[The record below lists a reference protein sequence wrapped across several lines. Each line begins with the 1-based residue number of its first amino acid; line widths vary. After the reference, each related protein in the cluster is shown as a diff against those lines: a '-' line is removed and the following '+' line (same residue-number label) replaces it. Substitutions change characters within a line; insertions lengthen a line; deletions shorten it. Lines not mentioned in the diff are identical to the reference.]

1 MINAKSFAVP
11 VRESDRLRALWSY
24 EILDTEPEGEYD
36 ALCRL
41 ASHTFGVPTSLISM
55 VDEKRVWFKS
65 RRGFALPEVSRAEA
79 FAAYAVLA
87 PHEIMVV
94 ANMRHDS
101 RFAAHPMVIGSPR
114 FRFYAAVP
122 VLDASGLALGALEIL
137 DVNER
142 SLTSTQYDALRDLG
156 GFVMTAMMSRR
167 QALDLTRLP
176 NTDYLTGI
184 GNRAGFDKA
193 VAIEIENARRS
204 GTTFAVLCMDLDG
217 FKAVNDRFGHPAG
230 DEVLREVSR
239 RLKDLVRKGDTLGRL
254 GGDEFGIVLRN
265 GDESSAQALLERIAE
280 GVLEPIVLRCGAQV
294 TVGISGGCA
303 EFDQTQD
310 SAELML
316 SLADQALYREKRKA
330 VALRLVS

>member
-1 MINAKSFAVP
+1 
-11 VRESDRLRALWSY
+11 
-24 EILDTEPEGEYD
+24 
-36 ALCRL
+36 
-41 ASHTFGVPTSLISM
+41 
-55 VDEKRVWFKS
+55 
-65 RRGFALPEVSRAEA
+65 
-79 FAAYAVLA
+79 
-87 PHEIMVV
+87 MVV
-94 ANMRHDS
+94 ANLRHDS
-101 RFAAHPMVIGSPR
+101 RFAGHPMVIGSPR

-122 VLDASGLALGALEIL
+122 VLDATGLALGALEIL

>member
-1 MINAKSFAVP
+1 
-11 VRESDRLRALWSY
+11 
-24 EILDTEPEGEYD
+24 
-36 ALCRL
+36 
-41 ASHTFGVPTSLISM
+41 
-55 VDEKRVWFKS
+55 
-65 RRGFALPEVSRAEA
+65 
-79 FAAYAVLA
+79 
-87 PHEIMVV
+87 
-94 ANMRHDS
+94 
-101 RFAAHPMVIGSPR
+101 
-114 FRFYAAVP
+114 
-122 VLDASGLALGALEIL
+122 
-137 DVNER
+137 
-142 SLTSTQYDALRDLG
+142 
-156 GFVMTAMMSRR
+156 
-167 QALDLTRLP
+167 LP

-294 TVGISGGCA
+294 RVGISGGCA